1 MKPISERERQAYSMR
16 AQGST
21 YEEIGSALGVKAQ
34 TARTFC
40 LKAEMKGMPPLPK
53 RTQTQMLK
61 VDGTEAAKL
70 TGAKP
75 DGGFD
80 IEKFVEFAKAAGI
93 PPRVVQALARRI
105 MAGMGLMKV
114 EAKKMALAE
123 EIAKVQ
129 EIKEMI
135 LQFADPVAIAGTSLK
150 DLSIAYGVFTDK
162 ALLLGGKPTAIID
175 INARRELDKLLPEL
189 FAEARRRGITID
201 ASGTI
206 VQEKVVVHEEVE
218 DEQLKLPAA

>member
-21 YEEIGSALGVKAQ
+21 YEEIGAALGCKAQ

-61 VDGTEAAKL
+61 VGGTEANL
-70 TGAKP
+70 VGAKP

-80 IEKFVEFAKAAGI
+80 MEKFVEFAKSAGV

-162 ALLLGGKPTAIID
+162 ALLLGGKPNVIVD
-175 INARRELDKLLPEL
+175 FNQRRQLQQLLPEML
-189 FAEARRRGITID
+189 AEARRRGITID
-201 ASGTI
+201 STATI
-206 VQEKVVVHEEVE
+206 VQEKVIAE
-218 DEQLKLPAA
+218 DPV